1 MIDYLND
8 QPSVSFG
15 EGYKKLEEEIAS
27 GTKPLPEAPSALPLG
42 SIKTAKAVLQPRI
55 FSGGEQAQSTDHVER
70 LAEAIRTEKAHVLDP
85 LLVWW
90 SGKHWRVIDGHH
102 RLEAYQQVLQA
113 GRIKLALIPVT
124 AFHGTLDEAMAEA
137 VKLNAKDKLP
147 MTKSDKLNRAWQ
159 FTVLEKFTKAEI
171 TALCKVSNG
180 TVGNM
185 RDQLAALKVWSP
197 QNWKSYAQSH
207 TWEDVLAR
215 EEKTDRDNDEWVE
228 KQAQDWAKRLG
239 KTFGSKF
246 AERGQIAAR
255 ALEIYSPKLVH
266 DLMDEWGSPLSEDDE
281 ELPF

>member
-27 GTKPLPEAPSALPLG
+27 GTQPVPYAPDSLPLG

-55 FSGGEQAQSTDHVER
+55 FNGADQAQSTDHVER
-70 LAEAIRTEKAHVLDP
+70 LVEAIRTEKGHVLDP

-90 SGKHWRVIDGHH
+90 SGKQWRVIDGHH
-102 RLEAYQQVLQA
+102 RLEAYQQVKQA
-113 GRIKLALIPVT
+113 RRIKLGLIPVT

-137 VKLNAKDKLP
+137 VKHNAKDKLP

-159 FTVLEKFTKAEI
+159 FTVLERFTKVEI

-228 KQAQDWAKRLG
+228 QQAQIWAKRLG
-239 KTFGSKF
+239 MVFGSKF

-255 ALEIYSPKLVH
+255 ALEIYSPKLVQ
-266 DLMDEWGSPLSEDDE
+266 DLMEEWGSPLSDDD